1 MSQTVFLSGSRRLG
15 RLNGKIRERLDN
27 ILTKHLHVVVGD
39 ANGADKAFQS
49 YLAQMV
55 YPNVTV
61 FCSKGRCRNNLGN
74 WQIESVAVPPG
85 TTGRDFYT
93 LKDVAMAEMADC
105 GLVLWDGE
113 SIGTINNI
121 LELLQRGKIAVVYF
135 SPEQQFA
142 TLKSGNDLLALLQHV
157 EPNELAEIR
166 KKTSLDHK
174 LRRLEQRRS
183 SQLELI

>member
-15 RLNGKIRERLDN
+15 RLNSKIRERLEN
-27 ILTKHLHVVVGD
+27 ILAKHLHVVVGD

-49 YLAQMV
+49 FLSQKL

-74 WQIESVAVPPG
+74 WGVESVAVPSG

-93 LKDVAMAEMADC
+93 LKDLAMAETADC

-142 TLKSGNDLLALLQHV
+142 TLKSGDDLTRLLQHV
-157 EPNELAEIR
+157 DRDNLAEIK
-166 KKTSLDHK
+166 KKTGLEHK
-174 LRRLEQRRS
+174 LRQLEQRRV